1 MDLSLNFSPSSDSL
15 DAFGVTGKAK
25 TPPFIIVSLIERNR
39 KINTVL
45 GDCVKVGRK
54 IRRQQNGRYW
64 RNVINK
70 RVLGSLLCEYRIK
83 MSGSRKGF
91 PEPHGRAHISGTLMI
106 WLGINLHY
114 CLSFSFFPCSCLHL
128 LVYPLVLLLKFF

>member
-54 IRRQQNGRYW
+54 IRRQQNGRY
-64 RNVINK
+64 
-70 RVLGSLLCEYRIK
+70 
-83 MSGSRKGF
+83 
-91 PEPHGRAHISGTLMI
+91 
-106 WLGINLHY
+106 
-114 CLSFSFFPCSCLHL
+114 
-128 LVYPLVLLLKFF
+128 